1 MHFLRQL
8 AEGLEIAARFVSAWM
23 RGTTA
28 RERFHWRHCLPWKE
42 PDDKGVIFEPFPP
55 PEPVL
60 VSVIILTL
68 NGADMLRALFASM
81 TNHNSWPSLE
91 IIVVD
96 HGGDAATADV
106 LAEASSV
113 FPIRHV
119 VPGRNYSFAFSCNRA
134 AQIARGDV
142 LLFLNNDI
150 EFASDIVPRIV
161 SAVQATK
168 GLVGVKLWYKSADGT
183 LSSLP
188 QIGVRFRW
196 NFRQGWTV
204 PYDARPTAKDVIRQ
218 ELPAAMP
225 VVTGAVVGCD
235 RSLFLKLGGFCED
248 YLYAYE
254 DVDLGVKAGARSGM
268 PSISLNDTSV
278 LHLFGATRFRRSD
291 RKRRAAWHRHNRAV
305 FRARN
310 GYRNRRLAGLGLFG
324 ASDFEWGRG
333 VAAAL
338 IGGDAEAADKA
349 IAASIEKTYGD
360 FVTLKRDSFRGR
372 DLYGYDLLLLRDP
385 DIGFWRM
392 RHLSPMALCV
402 GWARDA
408 DETWTAEAADGC
420 HLIVAESEDVAA
432 GLSVRLGRP
441 VHALPYSSDPAAAL
455 REILVGFL
463 GGKWRLCLLAPA
475 DAQEEARELASALR
489 SEGHSVRLDVP
500 DEGAIG
506 RSAGDDVVIWFS
518 PAPGADLPPD
528 QIHVA
533 AFHDRSDASSERYDI
548 VLPRGSATFEM
559 WLGGLRR
566 EIGARHEA
574 RMEGPF
580 DPPLADL
587 KDATTDAAA
596 VWKSYPDPT
605 GELILRS

>member
-1 MHFLRQL
+1 M
-8 AEGLEIAARFVSAWM
+8 AGLEIAVRFVSAWL

-28 RERFHWRHCLPWKE
+28 REYFHWQHCLPWKE
-42 PDDKGVIFEPFPP
+42 PDVQGVVFEPFPA
-55 PEPVL
+55 PEPAL

-68 NGADMLRALFASM
+68 NGAEMLRALFASM
-81 TNHNSWPSLE
+81 TKHNTWPNLE

-96 HGGDAATADV
+96 HGGDASTAEV
-106 LAEASSV
+106 LAGVSST

-134 AQIARGDV
+134 AQIAKGDV

-161 SAVQATK
+161 SAVQATR
-168 GLVGVKLWYKSADGT
+168 GLVGVKLWYKGADGT

-204 PYDARPTAKDVIRQ
+204 PYDARPTPKDAIRQ
-218 ELPAAMP
+218 NYPAIMP

-235 RSLFLKLGGFCED
+235 RSRFLKLGGFCES

-254 DVDLGVKAGARSGM
+254 DVDLGIKAEARSGM
-268 PSISLNDTSV
+268 PSISLNDAPV

-291 RKRRAAWHRHNRAV
+291 RKRRAAWHRHNRAL
-305 FRARN
+305 FRKRN

-324 ASDFEWGRG
+324 ASSFEWGRG
-333 VAAAL
+333 VAVAL
-338 IGGDAEAADKA
+338 IGGDAGGADET
-349 IAASIEKTYGD
+349 IAASIEKSYGD
-360 FVTLKRDSFRGR
+360 FVTFKRDSFPGR
-372 DLYGYDLLLLRDP
+372 DLYGYDLLLVREPDVDLR
-385 DIGFWRM
+385 RM

-402 GWARDA
+402 GWVRNS
-408 DETWTAEAADGC
+408 DENWTPEAANEC
-420 HLIVAESEDVAA
+420 HLIVAENEEVAA
-432 GLSVRLGRP
+432 GLSLLLRRP
-441 VHALPYSSDPAAAL
+441 VYALPSSLDPAAAL
-455 REILVGFL
+455 REVMASFL
-463 GGKWRLCLLAPA
+463 EGKWRLRLLAPA
-475 DAQEEARELASALR
+475 DRQDEARELASALR
-489 SEGHSVRLDVP
+489 SEGHSVRFDVP
-500 DEGAIG
+500 DGRAIR

-518 PAPGADLPPD
+518 QGSDTELPPD

-533 AFHDRSDASSERYDI
+533 AFDRPPDVSDERFDI
-548 VLPRGSATFEM
+548 VLPRGGKSFEM
-559 WLGGLRR
+559 WFGELRR
-566 EIGARHEA
+566 EIGALHDA

-587 KDATTDAAA
+587 KDAATDAAA
-596 VWKSYPDPT
+596 VWKGYPDPT
-605 GELILRS
+605 GELILR